1 MSPSP
6 QSSPIKGEEVKV
18 EKIAAMM
25 QIIWITSHAAVFARW
40 LRKE

>member
-1 MSPSP
+1 MNVTSILSH
-6 QSSPIKGEEVKV
+6 QGEEVKV